1 MQQHHL
7 PFESL
12 LFLPLLA
19 FEFEYLTKLFE
30 KHLQYTLFLCFL
42 YQTPTY
48 KREKDNTQFVFRQK
62 GPHIASSSSINSKK
76 TVYYSYR

>member
-12 LFLPLLA
+12 LFMPLLA
-19 FEFEYLTKLFE
+19 FDFEYLTKLFE

-42 YQTPTY
+42 
-48 KREKDNTQFVFRQK
+48 QK
-62 GPHIASSSSINSKK
+62 GL
-76 TVYYSYR
+76 YRRFLTQAYLALQEE